1 MRALLQSIAK
11 GNLRRFTARALTIS
25 LLLLAIPAGFSTWQ
39 IAYADTNYSLNKI
52 ALAGDGGIIYVTNS
66 GGSIWKSSNNGT
78 SWSALSSAGIRSWSS
93 IATSQNGNDVVASV
107 SSGSIYVSRDSGS
120 TWSERTGAGSRS
132 WRTVTMSS
140 DGSKIRAI
148 TTNTLKLYQS
158 DDYGV
163 TWIENAT
170 LPTVLNAGF
179 NPDGTRS
186 SNGCSSNPCNVP
198 NWAEITISGSATKI
212 ALLAAAAGPY
222 ESGRQ
227 LFISQDSGAT
237 WTQTLG
243 CCRDQSA
250 SRQIASSRSDSNWT
264 IMMGNYA
271 SAPGYLRFDAVNQVW
286 NRTGLRVRE
295 RSGDATSVQTTT
307 WKGFAIA
314 ADGLQ
319 TIFTGSWQGW
329 EAGHAGRNESLF
341 SGAID
346 GELSGVFH
354 DESTGGYYDDV
365 AISDSGVVRAAI
377 KSSTGQFIVSTD
389 SGATFTKVRI
399 FSLPLTPSI
408 GSHVEYSESYTVQ
421 VSNYDPDYSW
431 SVTTTSG
438 TASINGSGLVTV
450 LNPVGRSTLT
460 VRTNKSGVPEGSA
473 TFTARALDGHITS
486 AAIWGSVPTAVG
498 SNLFN
503 SSIYEVATHPITG
516 DIYVGGSFV
525 NVGGNSA
532 ADYIARF
539 NGTSWSGLT
548 GPSGGLSSGS
558 GGGSSGVF
566 SIKFDASGNLY
577 AGGNFSNAGGVSGAD
592 YFAKWDGS
600 NWSAVGA
607 SNLNGSLRDI
617 EVFEDGRILIAG
629 QFTDAGSV
637 TDADFI
643 AMWSGSGWQK
653 FGATSLTGIALA
665 IARSRNGGIYIGG
678 HFTNAGASSNANKV
692 AMYQNGDWV
701 ALGNSFGNT
710 SYPVRALAVDDRAS
724 TDVLYAG
731 GSFYFSG
738 RSQSLYSWSSNSWQE
753 IDFTFTG
760 SVRNLLFHQRYGLFI
775 SGWFESDNRYASGVA
790 LYEAGVLYGI
800 GDNANNGSGT
810 GAAASYV
817 EATAVTAGGQI
828 YIGGSFASA
837 ASVSNTQYL
846 ARTSAWTPPVLLS
859 ERGVVQSPTAG
870 EVERARLESE
880 RLEKVRLARLL
891 AAQMLGRGEKLTPAV
906 ITEAAYPNLK
916 SESLEHANQ
925 IFLAQP
931 VDTRTVDTNI
941 VKVLERVAILQ
952 DLTEPFPKV
961 VSPRKLVEYEIF
973 HADSINPALTLI
985 KLKKLPHNQRETF
998 VKIEQAI
1005 ILIQD
1010 GFTTRRMRL
1019 DDLKDRYQR

>member
-1 MRALLQSIAK
+1 MAK
-11 GNLRRFTARALTIS
+11 GGARRFTARILTIS
-25 LLLLAIPAGFSTWQ
+25 LLLIAMPAGLSTFQ
-39 IAYADTNYSLNKI
+39 IASADSSYSLTKI
-52 ALAGDGGIIYVTNS
+52 AMAGDGGIIYVTNS
-66 GGSIWKSSNNGT
+66 AGSIWKSSNNGAA
-78 SWSALSSAGIRSWSS
+78 WSALSAAGIRSWNS
-93 IATSQNGNDVVASV
+93 IATSQDGSSIVASV
-107 SSGSIYVSRDSGS
+107 SSGGIYVSRDSGA

-186 SNGCSSNPCNVP
+186 SNGCYTNPCNVP
-198 NWAEITISGSATKI
+198 NWAELTASGSATKI

-227 LFISQDSGAT
+227 VFISQDNGAT
-237 WTQTLG
+237 WTQTMG

-250 SRQIASSRSDSNWT
+250 PRQMASSKSDTNWT
-264 IMMGNYA
+264 IMMGNYQ

-286 NRTGLRVRE
+286 TRTGLRVRE
-295 RSGDATSVQTTT
+295 RSGDATTVQTTT

-329 EAGHAGRNESLF
+329 ESGHAGRNESLF
-341 SGAID
+341 TGAID
-346 GELSGVFH
+346 SELSGVFH
-354 DESTGGYYDDV
+354 DDSTGSYYDDV

-389 SGATFTKVRI
+389 SGATFTKVKI
-399 FSLPLTPSI
+399 FNLPLTPSI
-408 GSHVEYSESYTVQ
+408 NSQIEYSESYTVQ

-438 TASINGSGLVTV
+438 TASINSTGLVTV

-460 VRTNKSGVPEGSA
+460 VRTNKSGVPEGVA
-473 TFTARALDGHITS
+473 TFTARALDGHIKST
-486 AAIWGSVPTAVG
+486 AIWESAPTAVG
-498 SNLFN
+498 SNVFS

-525 NVGGNSA
+525 NVGGNAA

-539 NGTSWSGLT
+539 DGTSWSGLT

-577 AGGNFSNAGGVSGAD
+577 AGGNFINAGGVSEAD

-629 QFTDAGSV
+629 QFTNAGSV
-637 TDADFI
+637 TGANYI
-643 AMWSGSGWQK
+643 AMWSASGWQK

-678 HFTNAGASSNANKV
+678 HFTNAGAGSNANKV

-701 ALGNSFGNT
+701 ALGNSFGNAA
-710 SYPVRALAVDDRAS
+710 YPVRALAVDDRAS

-731 GSFYFSG
+731 GSFYLSG
-738 RSQSLYSWSSNSWQE
+738 KSQSLYSWSSNSWQV
-753 IDFTFTG
+753 IDYTFT
-760 SVRNLLFHQRYGLFI
+760 SSIRNLLFHQRYGLLI
-775 SGWFESDNRYASGVA
+775 SGWFESDNRYASGIA

-800 GDNANNGSGT
+800 GDSANNGSG
-810 GAAASYV
+810 AAAAVNYV
-817 EATAVTAGGQI
+817 DAVTVTSGGQI
-828 YIGGSFASA
+828 YIGGAFSSV
-837 ASVSNTQYL
+837 ASVSNTRYL

-859 ERGVVQSPTAG
+859 ERVNVQSPTAS
-870 EVERARLESE
+870 EIERARLERE
-880 RLEKVRLARLL
+880 RLEKVRLARLV

-906 ITEAAYPNLK
+906 IAEAEYPNLK
-916 SESLEHANQ
+916 SISLEHANQ

-931 VDTRTVDTNI
+931 LDARTVDSNI
-941 VKVLERVAILQ
+941 VKVLEKVAILQ
-952 DLTEPFPKV
+952 DLTEPLPMV
-961 VSPRKLVEYEIF
+961 VSPRKLVEYEIL
-973 HADSINPALTLI
+973 HADSIYPALTLM
-985 KLKKLPHNQRETF
+985 KLKKLPHSQRENFT
-998 VKIEQAI
+998 KIEQAI
-1005 ILIQD
+1005 TLIQEQ
-1010 GFTTRRMRL
+1010 FVIRRIRL